1 MKGGNIRSLKS
12 DESARFDNKKPPK
25 RIYDSLFKLP
35 AKFRFTE
42 KRNEMVKVL
51 TKQGKQVKQEER
63 FCFQGKSNNYIYK
76 KLQNYISA
84 VILGLAML
92 GLVILYVAQYIDLY
106 WGHQYYLVR
115 SRIESKFVDDG
126 NVITVY
132 PILFFLYKK
141 NGSDVARP
149 VGAEEAERFYSK
161 TEVAAFCSSIDKVDF
176 FATLD

>member
-76 KLQNYISA
+76 KL
-84 VILGLAML
+84 
-92 GLVILYVAQYIDLY
+92 
-106 WGHQYYLVR
+106 
-115 SRIESKFVDDG
+115 
-126 NVITVY
+126 
-132 PILFFLYKK
+132 
-141 NGSDVARP
+141 
-149 VGAEEAERFYSK
+149 
-161 TEVAAFCSSIDKVDF
+161 
-176 FATLD
+176 